1 VASTQIEIA
10 LAEDDRKRIDRL
22 CNVIERKHA
31 IDEFEGWL
39 QKRYAALVFTHNGRG
54 KRPATMPPKRSDGR
68 EFDGGPNFGNGSW
81 AQLDEDG
88 VWRRYGG

>member
-1 VASTQIEIA
+1 VASTQIETA

-39 QKRYAALVFTHNGRG
+39 QKRYAALVFTHNGSG
-54 KRPATMPPKRSDGR
+54 LGIHKRLADEVKEILERLHEAKATI
-68 EFDGGPNFGNGSW
+68 
-81 AQLDEDG
+81 
-88 VWRRYGG
+88 